1 MKFNFSKK
9 LFFIALIFS
18 WGTLL
23 GVVLVGLGLYLLT
36 SPLQTPLFP
45 GVTSIVDSIGKV
57 PLMLGIGYGVG
68 LLLYSI
74 RSALS
79 RSVIVIAEP
88 KIESG
93 EI

>member
-9 LFFIALIFS
+9 LFFIAFIFS

-23 GVVLVGLGLYLLT
+23 GAALIGLGLYLLS
-36 SPLQTPLFP
+36 SPLQAPLLP
-45 GVTSIVDSIGKV
+45 VATSIVDSIGKV
-57 PLMLGIGYGVG
+57 PLMVGVG
-68 LLLYSI
+68 FGVCLLLYSI

-88 KIESG
+88 KK
-93 EI
+93 

>member
-18 WGTLL
+18 WGTIL
-23 GVVLVGLGLYLLT
+23 GVVLVGLGLYLL
-36 SPLQTPLFP
+36 SAPPQAPLLP
-45 GVTSIVDSIGKV
+45 GVTSIVNSIGKV
-57 PLMLGIGYGVG
+57 PLLLGVGFGVG

-79 RSVIVIAEP
+79 MSVIVIAEP
-88 KIESG
+88 KN
-93 EI
+93 

>member
-1 MKFNFSKK
+1 MRFNFSKK

-18 WGTLL
+18 WWTLL
-23 GVVLVGLGLYLLT
+23 GVAVVGFGLYLL
-36 SPLQTPLFP
+36 SAPPQAPLLP
-45 GVTSIVDSIGKV
+45 GAMSLVDSIGRA
-57 PLMLGIGYGVG
+57 PHMIGIGFGIG

-88 KIESG
+88 K
-93 EI
+93 